1 MISLLHGRGGWGR
14 KGRERERERYRWKS
28 VVKENNTVI
37 INIVPS
43 VRRLVRRSLRNV
55 QGGCIKYCKSDDSF
69 VITLA
74 VTRSFSVWRHRVPSS
89 VSFLSLIFLAP
100 VKSRLH
106 THVYTRIHTHR
117 IVSLLFRLFQRFA
130 DVWATPWDWTWVYI
144 SLPSLSSSLSSFQI
158 KFQNFFHFYFFLVLI
173 VEPFSLSLSIISK
186 SISLVE
192 AISNRSKW
200 ILD

>member
-55 QGGCIKYCKSDDSF
+55 QGGYIKYCKSDDSF

-106 THVYTRIHTHR
+106 THVYTHIHTHR
-117 IVSLLFRLFQRFA
+117 IVSPIVSAISTICWCMSYTVRL
-130 DVWATPWDWTWVYI
+130 DVGVYF
-144 SLPSLSSSLSSFQI
+144 SPLS
-158 KFQNFFHFYFFLVLI
+158 FFLS
-173 VEPFSLSLSIISK
+173 FSF
-186 SISLVE
+186 
-192 AISNRSKW
+192 SN
-200 ILD
+200 

>member
-14 KGRERERERYRWKS
+14 KGRERERYRWKS

-144 SLPSLSSSLSSFQI
+144 SLPSLSSSLSPFQI

-173 VEPFSLSLSIISK
+173 VEPFSLSLSITSK

>member
-1 MISLLHGRGGWGR
+1 M
-14 KGRERERERYRWKS
+14 
-28 VVKENNTVI
+28 KENNTVI

-144 SLPSLSSSLSSFQI
+144 SLPSLSSSLSPFQI

>member
-14 KGRERERERYRWKS
+14 KGRERERYRWKS

-100 VKSRLH
+100 MKSRLH
-106 THVYTRIHTHR
+106 THVYTRIHTHTGLYPYCFGYFNDLLMYELHR
-117 IVSLLFRLFQRFA
+117 KIGRGCIFLSPLFLPLFLLFKLNFKTSSTFF
-130 DVWATPWDWTWVYI
+130 
-144 SLPSLSSSLSSFQI
+144 PS
-158 KFQNFFHFYFFLVLI
+158 VLI